1 MVHLT
6 QLSELWIIFNAK
18 TYSLV
23 VVAKFFYFLTTNHHW
38 LTLLFETRWPV
49 ASNRISSIPKWGT
62 GNVFTSRGGCERHE
76 QFNLVFASL
85 LPQSSIMLSRWVR
98 DHRRTPRWTLPNTI
112 RYSAILAP
120 FWLWIEM
127 YFKKNALQLIN
138 STLPGCYTFFLV
150 NYITCN

>member
-49 ASNRISSIPKWGT
+49 ASNRISNIPKWGT

-76 QFNLVFASL
+76 QFNLVFVAFNTAAVSHNAIAL
-85 LPQSSIMLSRWVR
+85 SPRPPTNSTTNSIR
-98 DHRRTPRWTLPNTI
+98 H
-112 RYSAILAP
+112 SAILAP

-127 YFKKNALQLIN
+127 YFLKKTALQLIN

>member
-49 ASNRISSIPKWGT
+49 ASNRISSIPKWET
-62 GNVFTSRGGCERHE
+62 GNVFTNRGGRERHE

-98 DHRRTPRWTLPNTI
+98 DHRRTPRRTLPNTI

>member
-23 VVAKFFYFLTTNHHW
+23 VVAKFFYFFTTNHHW

-49 ASNRISSIPKWGT
+49 ASNRISNIPKWGT
-62 GNVFTSRGGCERHE
+62 GNVFTNRGGCERHE
-76 QFNLVFASL
+76 QFNLVFAAL
-85 LPQSSIMLSRWVR
+85 LPQSAKMLSRWVR
-98 DHRRTPRWTLPNTI
+98 DHRRTVHDEL